1 MSRLTSLCALCDSYG
16 CCEHGGTQ
24 ENVHGLIPVGG
35 QHQHGRRHLGHTL
48 FRADGTF
55 PRRLVLLNQ
64 EDTPGFTVDY
74 GAMDGHVG

>member
-1 MSRLTSLCALCDSYG
+1 M
-16 CCEHGGTQ
+16 
-24 ENVHGLIPVGG
+24 HGLIPVGG